1 MAIARTSLPD
11 CAPRRHHR
19 PATQSPVLVRAA
31 ALALCSVKIARQAR
45 LLTNDHPPSVL
56 RWAINI
62 LLDLRAVPYVVR
74 EEPSHQGKQWEAAL
88 NSREFDCDFV
98 PFH

>member
-1 MAIARTSLPD
+1 MTVRHVGEVGSTGRPRSHPFCASLLRWPW
-11 CAPRRHHR
+11 C
-19 PATQSPVLVRAA
+19 T
-31 ALALCSVKIARQAR
+31 VKIARQAT
-45 LLTNDHPPSVL
+45 LLTNDHPPLSL